1 MWGNEGIAPLT
12 HTQTFLTM
20 TLDRR
25 DHQLHT
31 QVPLLPGEKPSEAM
45 TQVDWWTSK
54 LVLVWRRRENC
65 LLEIKVRTSQS
76 TRSQPM
82 IMTELECSISRAQVR
97 SDTEM
102 AY

>member
-1 MWGNEGIAPLT
+1 MV
-12 HTQTFLTM
+12 
-20 TLDRR
+20 LDRC
-25 DHQLHT
+25 DQQLHT

-45 TQVDWWTSK
+45 TQVAWCISQ
-54 LVLVWRRRENC
+54 LVLVWLRRENC

-82 IMTELECSISRAQVR
+82 IMNELERSISRIQVR